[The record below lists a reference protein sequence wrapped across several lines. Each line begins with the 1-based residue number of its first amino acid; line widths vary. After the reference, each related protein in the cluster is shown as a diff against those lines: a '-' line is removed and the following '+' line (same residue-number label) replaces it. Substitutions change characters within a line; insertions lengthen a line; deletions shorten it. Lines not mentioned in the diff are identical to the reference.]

1 MGVQFYVENYMFL
14 YIYVNYLSQN
24 VFSHVHNV
32 QYKRTFGKINKNDIR
47 CGVQKN
53 ENRIVAVKMVQS
65 DENNICVGLERD
77 WLLNKAFETGYD
89 YIEKSKVLD
98 IFNPPIEVS
107 YSNCVVC

>member
-1 MGVQFYVENYMFL
+1 MGVQFYIRIYMFIIL
-14 YIYVNYLSQN
+14 YIDFLSQS
-24 VFSHVHNV
+24 VFSHVHNVHNV
-32 QYKRTFGKINKNDIR
+32 QYKRTFGNINKNDIL

-89 YIEKSKVLD
+89 YIEKSEVLD
-98 IFNPPIEVS
+98 IFNPPVAVS
-107 YSNCVVC
+107 